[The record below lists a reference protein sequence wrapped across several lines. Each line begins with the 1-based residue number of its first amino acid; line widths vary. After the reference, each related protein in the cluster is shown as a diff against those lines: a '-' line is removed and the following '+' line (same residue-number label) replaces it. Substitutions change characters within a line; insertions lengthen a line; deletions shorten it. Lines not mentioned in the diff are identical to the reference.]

1 MSDDPFDFTELQRM
15 SDELQSNLEAR
26 TRGVLPVDTI
36 AEVAVEH
43 WQKDGVDLYIC
54 EAPMWEEMQRIYRE
68 GILLPSM
75 TRYFGRWN
83 GYCKFAKLPGLIPG
97 RDGIYTYVP
106 VHGGITY
113 FQEWADG
120 SVTYGFDTGHAHSS
134 ESPIDDLGWM
144 RLETES
150 MARSIQIA
158 ARFERYYLNAGD
170 SNKKKGRVLDRM
182 GKFLPV
188 EISGNFG
195 VMLRL
200 LGGEL

>member
-1 MSDDPFDFTELQRM
+1 MELTRRFD
-15 SDELQSNLEAR
+15 AR
-26 TRGVLPVDTI
+26 TRAIRPVDII

-54 EAPMWEEMQRIYRE
+54 EAPSWQEMQSMQ
-68 GILLPSM
+68 LLHALRGEM

-97 RDGIYTYVP
+97 FNGIYTYVP
-106 VHGGITY
+106 VHGGLTY

-120 SVTYGFDTGHAHSS
+120 SVTYGFDTSHAYSA

-144 RLETES
+144 HLETES